1 VDSYPTL
8 PEFLAAPRET
18 VAKVAPVSMSYGAG
32 GTRRA
37 AVFAGI
43 EPWSNEFMVWA
54 HERMLTSQALIFQ
67 YGVQHLFSPLIVPN
81 NLKEVHRHQA
91 QLFRQIEPVLT
102 RPEAVSRY
110 QALGIRVRL
119 LGGEQVPAIRAIAE
133 KLHALTATNGT
144 QTLYW
149 TVVLDVDDLWAQ
161 LFTAVKQSNAHTQ
174 AEAIRALYGED
185 IPPIT
190 LYLNHGKPEFSFNTI
205 PPLLLGQAQCY
216 WNQKPGSLLDD
227 TLLRTVLYDYAYLR
241 MTFRADKLARAQAAL
256 AHQLVWLS
264 APMLGL
270 GVRLGPFW
278 YPAPV
283 SATAAQ
289 LEEEASKHR
298 PPAKA

>member
-1 VDSYPTL
+1 MDTYPTL
-8 PEFLAAPRET
+8 AEFLAAPRKE
-18 VAKVAPVSMSYGAG
+18 VAKVAPISMSYGAG

-43 EPWSNEFMVWA
+43 EPWSSEFMVWA
-54 HERMLTSQALIFQ
+54 HERMLDSQALLFQ

-81 NLKEVHRHQA
+81 NLKESHRHRE

-102 RPEAVSRY
+102 RPEVVARY

-119 LGGEQVPAIRAIAE
+119 LGGEQVPEVKATAE
-133 KLHALTATNGT
+133 KLYALTANNGK

-149 TVVLDVDDLWAQ
+149 TVVLDVNDQWSQ
-161 LFTAVKQSNAHTQ
+161 LFKVVHQASISTQ
-174 AEAIRALYGED
+174 AEAIRAIYGED

-216 WNQKPGSLLDD
+216 WNQKPGSVIDD
-227 TLLRTVLYDYAYLR
+227 TLLRTIFYDYAYLR
-241 MTFRADKLARAQAAL
+241 TTFRADKLERAQAAL
-256 AHQLVWLS
+256 ADQQTWIS

-270 GVRLGPFW
+270 GSRLGPFW

-283 SATAAQ
+283 AGDRQ
-289 LEEEASKHR
+289 QEE
-298 PPAKA
+298 